1 MSGSAICA
9 VCKKVREFKTE
20 TIPVYKDEAGKCF
33 ICAECIKEEYK
44 NGKYYKRVSL

>member
-1 MSGSAICA
+1 MTGNAICF
-9 VCKKVREFKTE
+9 VCKKEKEYKTDG
-20 TIPVYKDEAGKCF
+20 IPIYKDEAGKCY